1 MREKSIATQHQGV
14 FPVEPVKRVFK
25 KYEKNRRLYD
35 TATSRY
41 VNLEELA
48 TLIRNG
54 TEVQIVDAQSGEDL
68 TRVTLMQI
76 IMEDAKEKPTGLPL
90 ELLRQ
95 LIVASDQAGREF
107 FMWYLSSAFDTYRK
121 LQSALESGIAEVQS
135 AAQSPLQRMKN
146 FIQNNMP
153 GTSGDE
159 VQELRQRLAELEA
172 RLQKATRQPKR
183 RKPKAKR

>member
-1 MREKSIATQHQGV
+1 MD
-14 FPVEPVKRVFK
+14 EPAKRVFK

-35 TATSRY
+35 TAASRY
-41 VNLEELA
+41 VNLEAVA
-48 TLIRNG
+48 TLIRAG
-54 TEVQIVDAQSGEDL
+54 TEVQIVDAQTGEDL

-121 LQSALESGIAEVQS
+121 LQTALESGIAEVQA
-135 AAQSPLQRMKN
+135 AAQSPFQRMKS
-146 FIQNNMP
+146 FIQSNLP
-153 GTSGDE
+153 RTSADSETE
-159 VQELRQRLAELEA
+159 VQELRRRLAELEA
-172 RLQKATRQPKR
+172 RLKSRKSRRPAKAGKR
-183 RKPKAKR
+183 KAKKV